1 MSFKMKIVT
10 AGPNEALIISGLFHS
25 PPTLIVGGRAIIIPA
40 FQKIQR
46 LQLNTMTLVLK
57 AEMVY
62 TNKGVPISI
71 TGIGQVKSVAD
82 VWQPFIPFPEGTQ
95 TMNIFTSKISFS
107 INSKYQFKFCL
118 KGMLSY

>member
-82 VWQPFIPFPEGTQ
+82 V
-95 TMNIFTSKISFS
+95 
-107 INSKYQFKFCL
+107 
-118 KGMLSY
+118 